1 MQSWTPSPQYTVDLG
16 RPLRE
21 RFDVIDAE
29 TVARACD
36 MLEAIRSEMPAGV
49 LKLARLVDLR
59 TGFSFHREA
68 RAFGRLTGVD
78 WRWLMIA
85 NVSYSLVLTSMACST
100 VALATPDGPVVARN
114 MDWWPED
121 KLAAAS
127 CTLGMERG
135 GKLQYALAGWP
146 GAMGAVTGLSGRGF
160 AIVLNAVL
168 SEEKPRKTG
177 YPVLLFLRK
186 VLQNATN
193 FDHAVRML
201 SGRKLIMSGLFTVVG
216 TANDQRVCIER
227 TPTRAKLRQADDD
240 GPLVT
245 TNRYIAFDDAG
256 RDTKE
261 TDSEDFFD
269 CTCSRYENLLRLA
282 GAIGPDM
289 RGDSAAL
296 LTALTDETVRQEIT
310 AQHVIM
316 QPRTNRIEL
325 YVPSQLLEPH
335 PPAG

>member
-1 MQSWTPSPQYTVDLG
+1 MQPWTPSPQYTVDLG
-16 RPLRE
+16 RPLAE

-36 MLEAIRSEMPAGV
+36 MLDAIRGEMPAGV

-59 TGFSFHREA
+59 TGFRFHREA
-68 RAFGRLTGVD
+68 RALSRLTGVD

-85 NVSYSLVLTSMACST
+85 NVSYSLALSAMGCST
-100 VALATPDGPVVARN
+100 VALATPEGPVVARN
-114 MDWWPED
+114 MDWLPED

-127 CTLGMERG
+127 CTLGMERDG
-135 GKLQYALAGWP
+135 ELQYALAGWP

-168 SEEKPRKTG
+168 AEEKPRKTG

-186 VLQNATN
+186 VLQDATD
-193 FDHAVRML
+193 FDHAVKML
-201 SGRKLIMSGLFTVVG
+201 SGKTLVMSGLFTVVG
-216 TANDQRVCIER
+216 TDNDQRVCIER
-227 TPTRAKLRQADDD
+227 TPTRAQLRWADGDE
-240 GPLVT
+240 PLVT
-245 TNRYIAFDDAG
+245 TNTYIAFDDVG
-256 RDTKE
+256 KDTRG
-261 TDSEDFFD
+261 TDSEEFFD

-282 GAIGPDM
+282 GAIGPEM
-289 RGDSAAL
+289 RGDSATL
-296 LTALTDETVRQEIT
+296 LTALVDENVRQSIT

-325 YVPSQLLEPH
+325 YVPSELLER
-335 PPAG
+335 